1 MKPKFKFIFIL
12 VFAGVLA
19 VGFLILHQVS
29 AQGATIRISPNPN
42 TVAVLP
48 GGTQNFS
55 AYYNEV
61 QVTDCSV
68 SWSLADTSIATVRV
82 NRSCTTDPWSGTET
96 CTCGS
101 ATVTGIKAGSTTIS
115 VTYGGITAASTIV
128 VRNSF
133 QPTLRIYD
141 PISAPYTNVF
151 ILNYDYP
158 FGYRNFD
165 ARYDPDGVDP
175 RPEEVAYKCDV
186 LSWSSADPSIATVQ
200 VNRSCTSDPWSGTE
214 TCTCDSAKVT
224 GRGVGSTKISVTYQG
239 LTAEIAITVGHAN
252 SPTLRTDPASFSVLD
267 ANRMTKDLIAYY
279 DPDGVSPQPEVKVTD
294 CSISWSS
301 ADPTIA
307 TVRVNQTG
315 GCTTDPWSG
324 TAETCNYTCASAT
337 VSGGKAGSTTI
348 RVTYKGI
355 TFEAPVVVRSCCLAY
370 PQCNTADLE
379 WVSYTQDDL
388 GWGTTPSVTSFRV
401 DGYIIY
407 LGEDPNLQQNTR
419 VQSVSPGREKFYP
432 GIPVG
437 YQTFHWTGLKNTST
451 TYYWKVVTTFSGT
464 YQFSGGN
471 PTSFSGTSETPGKPF
486 TTVCGT
492 TFRVEPTQ
500 ATIVVGQTQQFKA
513 FYDPDGGGPQA
524 EQNVTNVSAWSTQLS
539 SIATINNTG
548 LATGNAQGSTSVQ
561 AIYSG
566 LTATATLNVNSLP
579 TLSAALIANPNEG
592 TAPLNDVDLVASVS
606 GTATGTILYTFWCNC
621 SDTGS
626 IVAQVEAVCG
636 SPDHKSPATNDNPY
650 TALDICDYPTT
661 GIYTPKVIVE
671 RGLAASAEARTNI
684 TVTPPGGPTP
694 TPIPTGGPTP
704 TPTSGPTPTPG
715 PNNPPQA
722 TSLRMSPASCGPS
735 CHDCLDPLHPIL
747 SWTFSD
753 PNVGDTQSK
762 YQIEFDTQKNFS
774 SPESE
779 KIIIERESSSQTV
792 AVMNG
797 SLQYNKTYY
806 WRMKVWDSRNPSLE
820 SSWTYYGQDQDPI
833 NYKTYTTPKHQYPTA
848 DFDKSPQTPK
858 KGEPVQFT
866 DKSQAFGG
874 AVINT
879 WKWQFTNAT
888 PSESSDKDPLVVFN
902 SIGQRKPVKLTVW
915 DDSEDRYWCDIQKNI
930 NVSGILPRW
939 REIIPW

>member
-1 MKPKFKFIFIL
+1 MSTKFKLFSIL
-12 VFAGVLA
+12 IFAGVLTA
-19 VGFLILHQVS
+19 GFFGLHQAS
-29 AQGATIRISPNPN
+29 AQGATLRISPNPN

-68 SWSLADTSIATVRV
+68 SWSLVDT
-82 NRSCTTDPWSGTET
+82 
-96 CTCGS
+96 
-101 ATVTGIKAGSTTIS
+101 
-115 VTYGGITAASTIV
+115 
-128 VRNSF
+128 
-133 QPTLRIYD
+133 
-141 PISAPYTNVF
+141 
-151 ILNYDYP
+151 
-158 FGYRNFD
+158 
-165 ARYDPDGVDP
+165 
-175 RPEEVAYKCDV
+175 
-186 LSWSSADPSIATVQ
+186 SIATVQ
-200 VNRSCTSDPWSGTE
+200 VNRKCTTDIWGGTE

-224 GRGVGSTKISVTYQG
+224 GKGVGSTKISVTYQEI
-239 LTAEIAITVGHAN
+239 TAEIAITVGYAN
-252 SPTLRTDPASFSVLD
+252 SPALRTDPASFNILD
-267 ANRMTKDLIAYY
+267 AGRMTQDLIAYY
-279 DPDGVSPQPEVKVTD
+279 DPDGVSPQHEVKVTD

-301 ADPTIA
+301 ADSSIA
-307 TVRVNQTG
+307 TVQVNQTG

-324 TAETCNYTCASAT
+324 TQTCTYTCASAT
-337 VSGGKAGSTTI
+337 VRGGKAGSTTI
-348 RVTYKGI
+348 NVTYKGV
-355 TFEAPVVVRSCCLAY
+355 TFKAPVIVRSCCLAY
-370 PQCNTADLE
+370 PQCNTVDLE
-379 WVSYTQDDL
+379 WVSYTADDL
-388 GWGTTPSVTSFRV
+388 GWGTSPSVTSFRV
-401 DGYIIY
+401 DGYSIY
-407 LGEDPNLQQNTR
+407 LGEDPDLEQNTR

-451 TYYWKVVTTFSGT
+451 TYCWKVVTTFSGT

-471 PTSFSGTSETPGKPF
+471 PTSFSGTSETPGNPF

-492 TFRVEPTQ
+492 TFRIEPTQ
-500 ATIVVGQTQQFKA
+500 ATIVVGQTQQFKS
-513 FYDPDGGGPQA
+513 FYDPDGQGPQA
-524 EQNVTNVSAWSTQLS
+524 EQNVTNVSVWSTQLS

-762 YQIEFDTQKNFS
+762 YRIEFDTQKNFTS
-774 SPESE
+774 LD

-792 AVMNG
+792 ALTDG
-797 SLQYNKTYY
+797 ALQFNKAYY

-902 SIGQRKPVKLTVW
+902 SIGQKKPVKLTVW
-915 DDSEDRYWCDIQKNI
+915 DSDGLWCDVQKNI